1 MVCTL
6 RDSSCQLFGKRNK
19 RQKKQFSIGSPKA
32 LDFSSEKGPGLR
44 CAPFAKN
51 IFIRMLS
58 NDSGAA
64 SNHPRV
70 MPAPSRTSCFL
81 NFIFWY
87 PAIRRHET
95 PLPSLT
101 PLPKLQIAYV
111 PVVSSCHA
119 KPFVGSPS
127 KPLMLR
133 SIFRHDIVVVVPF
146 ILMSLRLCF
155 PVLCDFPACALL
167 SMPLE
172 VNLKRFFAELFV
184 FTECHPPRNAADHGC
199 TMVCAAM

>member
-95 PLPSLT
+95 PPPSLT
-101 PLPKLQIAYV
+101 PPLPPPQTPNCICASRQQLSRKALRRQPQQASHVALHLPARYSRGGALHPYELALVLSGIV
-111 PVVSSCHA
+111 RFPRMRSPEHA
-119 KPFVGSPS
+119 TRSQFEAF
-127 KPLMLR
+127 LR
-133 SIFRHDIVVVVPF
+133 
-146 ILMSLRLCF
+146 
-155 PVLCDFPACALL
+155 
-167 SMPLE
+167 
-172 VNLKRFFAELFV
+172 
-184 FTECHPPRNAADHGC
+184 
-199 TMVCAAM
+199 